1 MKYQVF
7 FEIYGKKMRVKTE
20 AKTKEQAKENVK
32 NAIYFY
38 KVERESSDNTDFVS
52 FFESIVNPKS

>member
-1 MKYQVF
+1 MKYEVF

-32 NAIYFY
+32 NAIKFY
-38 KVERESSDNTDFVS
+38 KVDRSSDNTDFVS
-52 FFESIVNPKS
+52 FFDNIVNPKP

>member
-1 MKYQVF
+1 MKYEVF

-32 NAIYFY
+32 NAIKFY

-52 FFESIVNPKS
+52 FFDSIVNPKS

>member
-1 MKYQVF
+1 MKYEVF

-32 NAIYFY
+32 NAIKFY
-38 KVERESSDNTDFVS
+38 KVERSSDNNDFVS
-52 FFESIVNPKS
+52 FFDSIINPKP